1 MENAPYPPFPVT
13 SRLRAY
19 CPPAG
24 YDETLGPDGQLR
36 PGWRPLFEHLDELG
50 IPRVEALRQQARQLL
65 LENGITYNLF
75 QNETEGVRSWDLDL
89 LPLILVEE
97 EWLRLER
104 GLKQRHRLLELLLDD
119 LYSHQGV
126 IRAGIIPA
134 PLIFGAQ
141 GYLRAC
147 HGLPKPKGSPLP
159 WWAADLTRDA
169 YGNFMVI
176 GDLLQAPTGSG
187 YALENRQ
194 ILFRLLRQ
202 PLNENHVRLLLP
214 FFTALRTHLNDASP
228 LPKEDPRTV
237 LLTPGPEDKLYF
249 EHAFLA
255 NYLGLTLVQGEDLTV
270 RNGRVHLKTL
280 DGLHPVD
287 VVLRMLQDRLCDPL
301 ELDENS
307 YLGVAG
313 LIHAITGQKVAVLNH
328 PGAAVLENP
337 ALLAYFPE
345 ICHHFLGEEL
355 LLPVQPTWWC
365 GDPDSLAQVLND
377 PEPILIRSVNQSGMP
392 VRELTQDPDSPV
404 RQALRSWPQEFIA
417 QVPIRPSTLPV
428 MTPEG
433 FRPGFMVLRTFS
445 TSGQNETEV
454 MPGGLARVIFEP
466 THLNA
471 PNGHA
476 DITKDV
482 WVLSPDPVARSNRLP
497 LDRLSEPS
505 FFTGEISSRMAENL
519 FWMGRYAER
528 SENVPRLLRVL
539 LLLPRPGGEEVGEAG
554 ERAALR
560 MLYRALTTITATEPG
575 FAGEGAEE
583 RVLDPEEELLAV
595 IRTPER
601 LGSVASSIQSLILA
615 AHRVRERLS
624 NDTWR
629 VIIQVRGL
637 RQRLASEKSSADM
650 VGEMERLITTLA
662 ALAGLGQENMTR
674 GLGWRFLEL
683 GRRLE
688 RAIFVVELLHATLLE
703 SLPPEGERLLLEALL
718 NVGDSSITYRRR
730 YRTHMA
736 IKPFLELI
744 LLDEANPR
752 GLASQLALIEE
763 HLLALPRHAAT
774 PGHRTATGRIVLEA
788 FSALR
793 LSDPDLLAL
802 VSDTGQR
809 TNLIDLL
816 DRLKN
821 LLPLLSVELANAF
834 FQHSSS
840 HALRGVSR

>member
-1 MENAPYPPFPVT
+1 MENSTPHFSPIT
-13 SRLRAY
+13 SRLREY
-19 CPPAG
+19 RPPGG
-24 YDETLGPDGQLR
+24 YDEAIGPDGLLR
-36 PGWRPLFEHLDELG
+36 PGWHSLFDHLDEQG
-50 IPRVEALRQQARQLL
+50 IPRVEVLRQQARQLL

-75 QNETEGVRSWDLDL
+75 QNETEGARSWDLDL
-89 LPLILVEE
+89 LPLILVED
-97 EWLRLER
+97 EWQKLER
-104 GLKQRHRLLELLLDD
+104 GLKQRHRVLELLLED
-119 LYSHQGV
+119 LYGHQGV

-134 PLIFGAQ
+134 SLIFAAS
-141 GYLRAC
+141 GYQRAC
-147 HGLPKPKGSPLP
+147 HGLPRPKGSPLP
-159 WWAADLTRDA
+159 WWAADLTRDS
-169 YGNFMVI
+169 YGNFLVI
-176 GDLLQAPTGSG
+176 GDHLQAPTGSG

-214 FFTALRTHLNDASP
+214 FFSALRNHLNDASP

-237 LLTPGPEDKLYF
+237 LLTPGPENKLYF

-287 VVLRMLQDRLCDPL
+287 VVLRMLQDRWCDPL
-301 ELDENS
+301 ELDES
-307 YLGVAG
+307 SFLGVAG
-313 LIHAITGQKVAVLNH
+313 LIQAIAGQKVAVLNH
-328 PGAAVLENP
+328 PGAALLENP

-345 ICHHFLGEEL
+345 ICHHFMGEEL
-355 LLPVQPTWWC
+355 LLPVLPTWWC
-365 GDPDSLAQVLND
+365 GDQDSLRQVLGD
-377 PEPILIRSVNQSGMP
+377 PEPLLIRSLTKPDQP
-392 VRELTQDPDSPV
+392 ARELTPDPNCPV
-404 RQALRSWPQEFIA
+404 RQAMLARPQEFIA

-428 MTPEG
+428 LTPEG
-433 FRPGFMVLRTFS
+433 FRPGHLVLRTFS
-445 TSGQNETEV
+445 TAGLSETEV
-454 MPGGLARVIFEP
+454 MPGGLARVIFDP
-466 THLNA
+466 KMLNA
-471 PNGHA
+471 LNGHA

-482 WVLSPDPVARSNRLP
+482 WVLSPDPVPRSNRLP

-539 LLLPRPGGEEVGEAG
+539 LLLPQPEGGEVRESG

-560 MLYRALTTITATEPG
+560 LLYRALTTITATEPG
-575 FAGEGAEE
+575 FIGEGAEQ
-583 RVLDPEEELLAV
+583 RLLDPEEELLAL
-595 IRTPER
+595 IRSPER

-637 RQRLASEKSSADM
+637 RQRLAGGNSSADM
-650 VGEMERLITTLA
+650 VGEMERLLTTLA

-688 RAIFVVELLHATLLE
+688 RAIFMVELLHATLLE
-703 SLPPEGERLLLEALL
+703 SLPPEGERLLLESLL

-763 HLLALPRHAAT
+763 HVQALPRHAAM

-793 LSDPDLLAL
+793 LSDPDMLAL
-802 VSDTGQR
+802 VGDEGKR

-821 LLPLLSVELANAF
+821 LLPMLSVELANAF